1 MAEAPGAAPTGESS
15 SAVGRARP
23 GGDAPRRAGRNVPV
37 ATAVGVTLAALVLVS
52 LYTVVEAF
60 VVLVTLAVVIGVYE
74 VCHVLASRDIVVPVV
89 PLMVGGAAMVV
100 AAYADGTDALSVT
113 LALTVLTV
121 AAARITSP
129 LELPPER
136 LVPDLMVSAFVAVYV
151 PLLAASAVLMAA
163 SDDGPDRVVVFILA
177 VVLSDTGGFAA
188 GVRFGKHPLAPSVS
202 PKKSWEGL
210 AGSVVAATIGSAV
223 AVPLLLGAQWWQGAL
238 VGLVAVATAT
248 AGDLAESLLK
258 RDLGVK
264 DMGRLLPEHGGI
276 MDRLDSLLP
285 TAPVMALVLAA
296 ILG

>member
-15 SAVGRARP
+15 SAERRVRP

-210 AGSVVAATIGSAV
+210 AGSVVAATVGSAV

>member
-1 MAEAPGAAPTGESS
+1 MSDLPAADAAVPADPT
-15 SAVGRARP
+15 SAAQGRRK
-23 GGDAPRRAGRNVPV
+23 AGRNVPV
-37 ATAVGVTLAALVLVS
+37 ATAVGVSLAAVVLLS
-52 LYTVVEAF
+52 LYTVTEAF
-60 VVLVTLAVVIGVYE
+60 VGVVAVAVAIGVYE
-74 VCHVLASRDIVVPVV
+74 VCHVLAGRDIVVPVV

-100 AAYADGTDALSVT
+100 AAYADGTDALAVA

-121 AAARITSP
+121 AAARITAP
-129 LELPPER
+129 GELPVDR
-136 LVPDLMVSAFVAVYV
+136 LVPDLMVGAFVAAYV

-163 SDDGPDRVVVFILA
+163 ADDGADRVVVFILA

-188 GVRFGKHPLAPSVS
+188 GVRFGKHPMAPSVS

-210 AGSVVAATIGSAV
+210 AGSVVAATLGSAV

>member
-1 MAEAPGAAPTGESS
+1 MTDSTHSTGSPVPATDPS
-15 SAVGRARP
+15 SAAGKK
-23 GGDAPRRAGRNVPV
+23 RRAGRNVPV
-37 ATAVGVTLAALVLVS
+37 ATAVGVTLAAVVLITV
-52 LYTVVEAF
+52 YTVTALF
-60 VVLVTLAVVIGVYE
+60 VALVAVAVVIAVYE
-74 VCHVLASRDIVVPVV
+74 VCQVLAGKSIEVPVV

-100 AAYADGTDALSVT
+100 AAYADGTDALTV
-113 LALTVLTV
+113 ALVLTIV
-121 AAARITSP
+121 AMAAAR
-129 LELPPER
+129 LAGAGDER
-136 LVPDLMVSAFVAVYV
+136 LAKDIVVGAFVAVYV
-151 PLLAASAVLMAA
+151 PLLAASAVLMVAA
-163 SDDGPDRVVVFILA
+163 DDGADRIVVFILA

-188 GVRFGKHPLAPSVS
+188 GVRFGKHPMAPSVS

-210 AGSVVAATIGSAV
+210 AGSVVAATVGSAV
-223 AVPLLLGAQWWQGAL
+223 AVPLLLGATWWQGAL

-296 ILG
+296 IAG

>member
-1 MAEAPGAAPTGESS
+1 MTEAPGAASTGEPS
-15 SAVGRARP
+15 SAAAGVRA
-23 GGDAPRRAGRNVPV
+23 GGGTPRRAGRNVPV

-60 VVLVTLAVVIGVYE
+60 VVLVALAVVIGVYE

-100 AAYADGTDALSVT
+100 AAYADGTDALSVA

-121 AAARITSP
+121 VAARITSP
-129 LELPPER
+129 LDLPHER
-136 LVPDLMVSAFVAVYV
+136 LVPDLMVSAFVVVYV

-163 SDDGPDRVVVFILA
+163 ADDGPDRVVVFILA

-188 GVRFGKHPLAPSVS
+188 GVRFGKHPMAPSIS

-210 AGSVVAATIGSAV
+210 AGSVVAATVGSAV

>member
-1 MAEAPGAAPTGESS
+1 MAEVSG
-15 SAVGRARP
+15 ARP
-23 GGDAPRRAGRNVPV
+23 AGEPPSAPSDPSAGARRRSGRNVPV
-37 ATAVGVTLAALVLVS
+37 ATAVGVSLAALVLLS

-60 VVLVTLAVVIGVYE
+60 VALVALAVVIGVYE
-74 VCHVLASRDIVVPVV
+74 VCQVLISRQIAVPVV
-89 PLMVGGAAMVV
+89 PLTVGGAVMVV
-100 AAYADGTDALSVT
+100 AAFADGTDALAVA
-113 LALTVLTV
+113 LVLTVLTV
-121 AAARITSP
+121 AAARILSP
-129 LELPPER
+129 LDLPPER
-136 LVPDLMVSAFVAVYV
+136 LVQDLMVGAFVVVYV

-163 SDDGPDRVVVFILA
+163 ADDGPDRVVVFILA

-188 GVRFGKHPLAPSVS
+188 GVRFGKHPMAPSVS

-210 AGSVVAATIGSAV
+210 VGSIVAASVGSAI
-223 AVPLLLGAQWWQGAL
+223 AVPFLLGAAWWQGAL
-238 VGLVAVATAT
+238 VGLVAVVTAT

-264 DMGRLLPEHGGI
+264 DMGRLLPEHGGL

>member
-1 MAEAPGAAPTGESS
+1 MTDPSASPQEAAP
-15 SAVGRARP
+15 
-23 GGDAPRRAGRNVPV
+23 APAAEKKRKAGRNVPV
-37 ATAVGVTLAALVLVS
+37 ATAVGASMAALVLVT
-52 LYTVVEAF
+52 LYTATWLF
-60 VVLVTLAVVIGVYE
+60 VALVAVAVMVGVYE
-74 VCHVLASRDIVVPVV
+74 VCVALSGRGIDVPVA

-100 AAYADGTDALSVT
+100 AAYADGTDALTV
-113 LALTVLTV
+113 AMVLTV
-121 AAARITSP
+121 VAMAAAR
-129 LELPPER
+129 LAGAANDR
-136 LVPDLMVSAFVAVYV
+136 LGRDMVVGAFVAVYV
-151 PLLAASAVLMAA
+151 PLLAAAAVLMADA
-163 SDDGPDRVVVFILA
+163 DDGADRVVVFILA

-188 GVRFGKHPLAPSVS
+188 GVRFGRHPMAPSVS

-210 AGSVVAATIGSAV
+210 VGSLVAAMVGSAI
-223 AVPLLLGAQWWQGAL
+223 AVPLLLGATWWQGAL

-296 ILG
+296 IAG

>member
-1 MAEAPGAAPTGESS
+1 MSATEPMAVTGK
-15 SAVGRARP
+15 R
-23 GGDAPRRAGRNVPV
+23 RRAGRNVPV
-37 ATAVGVTLAALVLVS
+37 ATAVGVTLAGL
-52 LYTVVEAF
+52 
-60 VVLVTLAVVIGVYE
+60 VLVTLYTVTALFVALVVVAVVIAVYE
-74 VCHVLASRDIVVPVV
+74 VCQVLSGRSIDVPVV

-100 AAYADGTDALSVT
+100 AAYVDGTDALSV
-113 LALTVLTV
+113 ALVLTIV
-121 AAARITSP
+121 AMAAARLAGP
-129 LELPPER
+129 GGDR
-136 LVPDLMVSAFVAVYV
+136 LAKDVVVGAFVAVYV
-151 PLLAASAVLMAA
+151 PLLAASAVLMVAA
-163 SDDGPDRVVVFILA
+163 DDGADRIVIFILA

-188 GVRFGKHPLAPSVS
+188 GVRFGKHPMAPSVS

-210 AGSVVAATIGSAV
+210 AGSVVAATVGSAV
-223 AVPLLLGAQWWQGAL
+223 AVPLLLGATWWQGAL

-296 ILG
+296 IAG